1 MACDKCVHLHI
12 VNGRIVYA
20 RCRMGRAV
28 FERFGEGRILPS
40 EYTCPEEIGAV
51 EARKKQTSVKMKG
64 EGT

>member
-28 FERFGEGRILPS
+28 FERFGEGRVLPS
-40 EYTCPEEIGAV
+40 EYTCPEELSAV
-51 EARKKQTSVKMKG
+51 EAQKKQTSVKRKG
-64 EGT
+64 EGM